1 MKYLKIYFIFASF
14 LIYFIISSTVV
25 EEKKLFEIN
34 TLKNTYVHY
43 NLEENKNNCTFL
55 FVQVILCHDYS
66 GSHLKIE
73 NTNGKQIFSTDI
85 LNSMNFYV
93 DIADDINNDLIIN
106 ATSTDMYVQYQYIFE
121 EKDIINS
128 SANIKNYSFDE
139 NYISFEMIPV
149 VNNTETTYDLY
160 YLGKINIYNDI
171 CQKVVFILNNEPIS
185 TVDYL
190 GIDNFDLKFENIQ
203 FKTGYYLI
211 KGNNV
216 NDISFYYFYERINVV
231 NRLGPFETNQTKFF
245 EVKSE
250 SDEFYS
256 VFNTNGNPDK
266 KKYLNLQII
275 LCDPSIDQKSHISIF
290 NENNDEI
297 FFTDI
302 IVSRQV
308 NIDIDDINNITM
320 MATSPKMY
328 VQYQFTDSYIYVT
341 PFGKIN
347 SYRSKLGDRYL
358 TFNITPIKQGASSV
372 YELYFT
378 KNESLI
384 ENNCDKLEYTLK
396 NEAISSVKAL
406 GKEFNQLKFEYDID
420 GDGEEEEGFVFIKTN
435 NVNETYYTYFYD
447 EVNTTIRY
455 TDDSISTILMV
466 LVYIVVAACG
476 IAIIIVIFILVS
488 QGMCKREK
496 GDVNGPNT
504 ISLINRNSEKTQ

>member
-266 KKYLNLQII
+266 KKIFKFTNNFMRSFNR
-275 LCDPSIDQKSHISIF
+275 PKIS
-290 NENNDEI
+290 
-297 FFTDI
+297 
-302 IVSRQV
+302 
-308 NIDIDDINNITM
+308 
-320 MATSPKMY
+320 Y
-328 VQYQFTDSYIYVT
+328 
-341 PFGKIN
+341 
-347 SYRSKLGDRYL
+347 
-358 TFNITPIKQGASSV
+358 FNI
-372 YELYFT
+372 
-378 KNESLI
+378 
-384 ENNCDKLEYTLK
+384 
-396 NEAISSVKAL
+396 
-406 GKEFNQLKFEYDID
+406 
-420 GDGEEEEGFVFIKTN
+420 
-435 NVNETYYTYFYD
+435 
-447 EVNTTIRY
+447 
-455 TDDSISTILMV
+455 
-466 LVYIVVAACG
+466 
-476 IAIIIVIFILVS
+476 
-488 QGMCKREK
+488 
-496 GDVNGPNT
+496 
-504 ISLINRNSEKTQ
+504 